1 MMLRDV
7 SGRSAACVCPGV
19 LPRRAGMQERPSR
32 TCCRSAFHGCFAI
45 KCRRFSVSSG
55 PSPPLSSW
63 KPLVGLSCARG
74 GETRVGSGRQ
84 VPACESGFSAVR
96 VASEES
102 DQSCKSQL
110 HPGLKN
116 SPSPPS
122 VFLSHLP
129 SRGACPHAAQDL
141 HLLRCSKSLLDLV
154 HSVPV
159 R

>member
-1 MMLRDV
+1 MLSLCFSWV
-7 SGRSAACVCPGV
+7 FCYKMQTIQFFLWPIASSQLLEALGGAELCPG
-19 LPRRAGMQERPSR
+19 S
-32 TCCRSAFHGCFAI
+32 
-45 KCRRFSVSSG
+45 
-55 PSPPLSSW
+55 
-63 KPLVGLSCARG
+63 

-154 HSVPV
+154 HSAPV